1 MSHNA
6 YFAGWA
12 GSVSDGHVPDGTEYT
27 LLWNQLYASINGDD
41 GGTWAPG
48 AFITVGG
55 SGFSLTG
62 TGHRIA
68 ASARLNVE
76 STGEIRIKDG
86 ATLKLDGAAGD
97 ILAQVIS
104 NVATLTA
111 QTGTVIKV
119 EAGGAL
125 DVYGGLTLKNTS
137 GPGSLTAEANTLI
150 SLSSGATMTAASGST
165 VNLTG
170 DANVRGTLTI
180 KASGGPGSL
189 VQENGTAT
197 IFGGAVSL
205 ASTAI
210 ITYSSGAEVN
220 GLITRKGAEVRDG
233 SSART
238 AKRPIVTLSASADG
252 DITVAADDYRVPQ
265 TLTGSRVYT
274 IRHTGTVP
282 KVGEEIWVYRTGTT
296 TPSAHTAQIAR
307 EDGTVIAAFFNSKQG
322 SFRLV
327 FDGTDWQ
334 CVGGGQYASGDT
346 DCGYYD
352 NVW

>member
-1 MSHNA
+1 M
-6 YFAGWA
+6 
-12 GSVSDGHVPDGTEYT
+12 
-27 LLWNQLYASINGDD
+27 
-41 GGTWAPG
+41 
-48 AFITVGG
+48 
-55 SGFSLTG
+55 
-62 TGHRIA
+62 
-68 ASARLNVE
+68 
-76 STGEIRIKDG
+76 
-86 ATLKLDGAAGD
+86 
-97 ILAQVIS
+97 
-104 NVATLTA
+104 
-111 QTGTVIKV
+111 
-119 EAGGAL
+119 
-125 DVYGGLTLKNTS
+125 
-137 GPGSLTAEANTLI
+137 
-150 SLSSGATMTAASGST
+150 
-165 VNLTG
+165 
-170 DANVRGTLTI
+170 
-180 KASGGPGSL
+180 
-189 VQENGTAT
+189 
-197 IFGGAVSL
+197 
-205 ASTAI
+205 
-210 ITYSSGAEVN
+210 
-220 GLITRKGAEVRDG
+220 RDG

-346 DCGYYD
+346 NCGYYD